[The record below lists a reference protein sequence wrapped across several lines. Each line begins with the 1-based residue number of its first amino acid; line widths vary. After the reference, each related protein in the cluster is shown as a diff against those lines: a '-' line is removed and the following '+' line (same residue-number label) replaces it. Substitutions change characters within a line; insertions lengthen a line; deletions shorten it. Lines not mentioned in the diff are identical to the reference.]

1 MTPED
6 LDRILGSDERIV
18 PSSGFAASV
27 MERAREEAAA
37 PPLLPFPWRRF
48 VLGLLVTVA
57 LSGVCGWAVA
67 RLNGIEAMRT
77 AVGGALAA
85 FADPRLA
92 RPLAGAAAAIAGTYL
107 LVRLTLGFAG
117 SRR

>member
-6 LDRILGSDERIV
+6 LDRILVSEEPLV

-27 MERAREEAAA
+27 VERARDAASA
-37 PPLLPFPWRRF
+37 PPPLPFPWRRF

-57 LSGVCGWAVA
+57 LSGVCGWSLA
-67 RLNGIEAMRT
+67 RLHGIEAMRT

-92 RPLAGAAAAIAGTYL
+92 RPLAGAAAAIVGTYL
-107 LVRLTLGFAG
+107 LVRLTLGFTG
-117 SRR
+117 PRR